1 MSFVPP
7 PYEKTYVVAKALI
20 SLDSLLLK
28 KMFLK
33 LYSYDGSTVQ
43 CTVYEK
49 HNVRCVFLLEFSFLL
64 LS

>member
-7 PYEKTYVVAKALI
+7 PYENTYVVAKALI

-43 CTVYEK
+43 YM
-49 HNVRCVFLLEFSFLL
+49 RSIMLGVFFC
-64 LS
+64 